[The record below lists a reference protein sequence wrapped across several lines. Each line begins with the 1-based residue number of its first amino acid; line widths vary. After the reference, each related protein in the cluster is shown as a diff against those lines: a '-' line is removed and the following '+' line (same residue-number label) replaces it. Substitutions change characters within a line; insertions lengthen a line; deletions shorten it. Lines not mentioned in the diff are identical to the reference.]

1 MPDVIAIRL
10 TESWVD
16 PSLELD
22 IYADKPWALSPAFS
36 GMSEL
41 SLNSKQESKAWV
53 DEDSKEYIQTEVTDE
68 QSEINARRKW
78 FGNEKNRKE
87 MSLKDVQVGMEFAN
101 GLLGRLRCQQD

>member
-1 MPDVIAIRL
+1 MSRRAND
-10 TESWVD
+10 SWVD

-22 IYADKPWALSPAFS
+22 IYGDKPWALSPAFA

-41 SLNSKQESKAWV
+41 SLASDQERKAWI
-53 DEDSKEYIQTEVTDE
+53 DEDTKDVVHGDTNDE

-87 MSLKDVQVGMEFAN
+87 TSLKGMHVGMEFAN
-101 GLLGRLRCQQD
+101 GLLGTSMLGKA